1 MAGVAPLQL
10 SPRASR
16 LRGRNVLHIELP
28 ARNMKAMK
36 KPPKGPPTPDCHMQ
50 TAILDSIADGVFTVD
65 GDWRITSF
73 NRAAEQITQFPR
85 EQAIGR
91 FCYEVFRANIC
102 QTDCALRRTVES
114 GQPLV
119 NVPVDIL
126 RRDGEKVPISI
137 STATFTDA
145 HGRRSGGVETF
156 RDLSVIEELK
166 REIDSR
172 HALGDIVGKHPRLA
186 EVLDIL
192 PTVAQSD
199 ATVLIEGPSGSGK
212 GLVARA
218 IHGLS
223 PRREGRFVKV
233 SCAALPETLL
243 EAELFGY
250 VKGAF
255 TDARRDRPGRLAL
268 AEGGTLFLD
277 EIGDVS
283 PAMQVKLLR
292 VAQDREYEPL
302 GTSATVRADVRVI
315 AATNRDL
322 RGLIALGRFRE
333 DLFYRLAVVRLR
345 LPSLKERRE
354 DIPLL
359 VARFVDRFAKTTG
372 KPVTGLSVEAMRVL
386 LGHDF
391 PGNVRELE
399 NAVEHAF
406 VLCPGGVIR
415 PEHLP
420 RETVDGV
427 AVGGAAPESLGLR
440 ESAEAEVIRRTLAR
454 HQGNRAAAAEELRMH
469 RSTLWRKLL
478 KFGLI
483 TAS

>member
-1 MAGVAPLQL
+1 MAMSDEPV
-10 SPRASR
+10 
-16 LRGRNVLHIELP
+16 
-28 ARNMKAMK
+28 
-36 KPPKGPPTPDCHMQ
+36 PDCRMQ
-50 TAILDSIADGVFTVD
+50 SAILDSIADGVFTVD

-73 NRAAEQITQFPR
+73 NHAAEQITQFPR
-85 EQAIGR
+85 AEAMGK

-102 QTDCALRRTVES
+102 QTECALRRTIET

-119 NVPVDIL
+119 NRRIDIL

-145 HGRRSGGVETF
+145 AGQRTGGVETF
-156 RDLSVIEELK
+156 RDLSLIEELR

-172 HALGDIVGKHPRLA
+172 HELGDIVGKHPRLA

-212 GLVARA
+212 GLIASA

-223 PRREGRFVKV
+223 PRREARFIKV

-243 EAELFGY
+243 ESELFGY

-255 TDARRDRPGRLAL
+255 TDARRDRPGRIAL
-268 AEGGTLFLD
+268 AQGGTLFLD

-292 VAQDREYEPL
+292 VVQDHEYEPL
-302 GTSATVRADVRVI
+302 GSSETVAADVRIV

-322 RGLIALGRFRE
+322 RRLIADGRFRE
-333 DLFYRLAVVRLR
+333 DLYYRLAVVRLR
-345 LPSLKERRE
+345 LPALRERRE

-359 VARFVDRFAKTTG
+359 VERFVARFAQRTG
-372 KPVTGLSVEAMRVL
+372 KPVTGLSEETMQVL
-386 LGHDF
+386 LAHDY

-399 NAVEHAF
+399 NAIEHAF
-406 VLCPGGVIR
+406 VLCHGGEIR

-420 RETVDGV
+420 RETVETSV
-427 AVGGAAPESLGLR
+427 AGGADARSLTLR
-440 ESAEAEVIRRTLAR
+440 ESAEADVIRRTLAR
-454 HQGNRAAAAEELRMH
+454 HQGNRVAAAAELHLH
-469 RSTLWRKLL
+469 RSTLWRKLRQY
-478 KFGLI
+478 GL
-483 TAS
+483 ADDGVGHSPERSK

>member
-1 MAGVAPLQL
+1 MTKPQTD
-10 SPRASR
+10 S
-16 LRGRNVLHIELP
+16 VL
-28 ARNMKAMK
+28 AV
-36 KPPKGPPTPDCHMQ
+36 TPGCQMQ
-50 TAILDSIADGVFTVD
+50 SAILDSIADGVFTVD
-65 GDWRITSF
+65 SEWRITSF
-73 NRAAEQITQFPR
+73 NHAAEQITQFPR
-85 EQAIGR
+85 DEAIGKY
-91 FCYEVFRANIC
+91 CYEIFRANIC
-102 QTDCALRRTVES
+102 QTDCALRRTMET
-114 GQPLV
+114 GKPLV
-119 NVPVDIL
+119 GVRIDIL

-137 STATFTDA
+137 STATFGGSA
-145 HGRRSGGVETF
+145 GQESGGVETF
-156 RDLSVIEELK
+156 RDLSLIDELR

-186 EVLDIL
+186 EVLEIL
-192 PTVAQSD
+192 PAVAQSD

-212 GLVARA
+212 GLIASA

-223 PRREGRFVKV
+223 SRREGRFVKV

-243 EAELFGY
+243 ESELFGY

-255 TDARRDRPGRLAL
+255 TDARRDKPGRIAR

-292 VAQDREYEPL
+292 VVQEHEYEPL
-302 GTSATVRADVRVI
+302 GSSETIMADVRVV

-322 RGLIALGRFRE
+322 RALIADGKFRE

-345 LPSLKERRE
+345 LPPLRERRE

-359 VARFVDRFAKTTG
+359 VERFVGRFAQRTG
-372 KPVTGLSVEAMRVL
+372 KPITGVSAAGMDVL
-386 LGHDF
+386 LRHDY

-406 VLCPGGVIR
+406 VLCEGGLIE

-420 RETVDGV
+420 RETIDSST
-427 AVGGAAPESLGLR
+427 AAGALRLSL
-440 ESAEAEVIRRTLAR
+440 SPCANAEAEVIRKTLAR
-454 HQGNRAAAAEELRMH
+454 HQGNRVAAARELRMH
-469 RSTLWRKLL
+469 RSTLWRKLRQYQL
-478 KFGLI
+478 PEGY
-483 TAS
+483 